1 MSFNP
6 YNQNYNKAG
15 QPNLF
20 EGIRSYLRSRSV
32 PNRIVLFLLLAY
44 VLYLIAWL
52 YMYLFAVPLSVG
64 ETDFKFFVK
73 YLVLP
78 SSYEGVVEMP
88 WTIITHIFTQIG
100 FLNLLFNVFII
111 AAFGRLFFEFWNATR
126 FILLLLISSLVG
138 AAAFLFVPDLFP
150 AMAENSATAVL
161 YVAGAAAFGLIF
173 YMFVYI
179 PDYTFV
185 YMMIV
190 RIKMKYLVLA
200 CVVIDLLFYSSEMP
214 FVFLAHFGG
223 ALFGASFALVSQVIK
238 KRIVSKPKMKVKH
251 TKVKKEVPFHTKTDE
266 EYNLLKKQ
274 KQDRMDAILEKIS
287 KSGYGSLSN
296 EEKTFLFAE
305 SKK

>member
-100 FLNLLFNVFII
+100 FVNLSFNVHII
-111 AAFGRLFFEFWNATR
+111 ARLTN
-126 FILLLLISSLVG
+126 
-138 AAAFLFVPDLFP
+138 
-150 AMAENSATAVL
+150 
-161 YVAGAAAFGLIF
+161 
-173 YMFVYI
+173 
-179 PDYTFV
+179 
-185 YMMIV
+185 
-190 RIKMKYLVLA
+190 
-200 CVVIDLLFYSSEMP
+200 
-214 FVFLAHFGG
+214 
-223 ALFGASFALVSQVIK
+223 
-238 KRIVSKPKMKVKH
+238 
-251 TKVKKEVPFHTKTDE
+251 
-266 EYNLLKKQ
+266 
-274 KQDRMDAILEKIS
+274 
-287 KSGYGSLSN
+287 
-296 EEKTFLFAE
+296 
-305 SKK
+305 